1 MMAKFVLHHQLYLNR
16 LMDPGTLLPDDFVAL
31 FNSMWTD
38 NADAISLRYT
48 GAAAMKT
55 NFTRTGVHGL
65 RGQLQDGFTAAER
78 FVEQL
83 LRDPAKQD
91 AINLFVGK
99 YASRRIGGLS
109 PNAAA
114 DGIVRVKAY
123 KKSTWKV
130 AAEYPVAFE
139 INRKDIILFD
149 WDSQK
154 LRVFALDTL
163 ISINPSVDEGA
174 VLSLSFSCCVT
185 PKVLRFQ
192 SPLVRQKMI
201 ARLLQLVPNLSA
213 RGSKLSV
220 FVGCIDMIDCGAL
233 IGSLSEWIHSDKD
246 LYVLC
251 CSNAIFP
258 SPLDFVFFGVQYLFH
273 QILTLLGVESY
284 EVCFSAESA
293 TGDGTLV
300 VCRSSV
306 RHRIHSIVSTPI
318 TRSVRTTDPEYA
330 KRVQHA
336 ANAHREVFSFLFFED
351 FFFSFVLLKGVSE
364 QISSSNRKLWEY
376 KLENSS
382 QKRNG

>member
-1 MMAKFVLHHQLYLNR
+1 MFPCSFFVLFFSSFFWNSLDRTNVVQAMMAKYVLHHQLYLNR
-16 LMDPGTLLPDDFVAL
+16 LMDPGTALPNEFVSL

-65 RGQLQDGFTAAER
+65 KGQLQDGFTAAER

-130 AAEYPVAFE
+130 GVEYPVAFE
-139 INRKDIILFD
+139 INRRDIILFD

-154 LRVFALDTL
+154 LRVFALDSL
-163 ISINPSVDEGA
+163 IALHPSVEEGA
-174 VLSLSFSCCVT
+174 VLSLSFSSCVN

-201 ARLLQLVPNLSA
+201 ARLVQLCPALSGPGA
-213 RGSKLSV
+213 QVSV
-220 FVGCIDMIDCGAL
+220 FVGCIDMMDCGAL
-233 IGSLSEWIHSDKD
+233 TGSFSEWIEPDQD
-246 LYVLC
+246 L
-251 CSNAIFP
+251 
-258 SPLDFVFFGVQYLFH
+258 
-273 QILTLLGVESY
+273 
-284 EVCFSAESA
+284 
-293 TGDGTLV
+293 
-300 VCRSSV
+300 
-306 RHRIHSIVSTPI
+306 
-318 TRSVRTTDPEYA
+318 
-330 KRVQHA
+330 
-336 ANAHREVFSFLFFED
+336 
-351 FFFSFVLLKGVSE
+351 
-364 QISSSNRKLWEY
+364 
-376 KLENSS
+376 
-382 QKRNG
+382 